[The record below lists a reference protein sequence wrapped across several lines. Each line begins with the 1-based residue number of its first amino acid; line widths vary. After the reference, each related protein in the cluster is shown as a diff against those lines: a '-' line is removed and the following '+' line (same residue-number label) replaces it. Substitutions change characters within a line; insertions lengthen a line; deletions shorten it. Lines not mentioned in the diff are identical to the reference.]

1 MGFWSFTLHLSNPL
15 FSILIMCC
23 VVFVLSHFYFCWFF
37 WGWWL
42 GFEGFFPPPFKS
54 SVVNPGASGMCVV
67 LQGLCYSSVAF
78 SGKIKL
84 WLSHSASCGG
94 QTGSAISSLKYVFRL
109 QTHYDKSANISPEY
123 LLFDMSFS
131 FQICP
136 FLLFSSSL
144 FFPFSSPFFSY
155 FFSMLVVSE
164 IEHIFTE

>member
-1 MGFWSFTLHLSNPL
+1 MKL
-15 FSILIMCC
+15 
-23 VVFVLSHFYFCWFF
+23 
-37 WGWWL
+37 
-42 GFEGFFPPPFKS
+42 
-54 SVVNPGASGMCVV
+54 GASGMCVV
-67 LQGLCYSSVAF
+67 LQGLYYSSVAF

-136 FLLFSSSL
+136 FLHFSSSL
-144 FFPFSSPFFSY
+144 SPLSLFPFFLIFFPC
-155 FFSMLVVSE
+155 
-164 IEHIFTE
+164 